1 MNSTGTAW
9 MSIGT
14 DAYETL
20 PAPRSWRMGLVRRGK
35 PPRDDV
41 VRRRAF
47 FRLLVVLVSVA
58 LIGAGL
64 MRMATPRPPITVP
77 ARSTT

>member
-9 MSIGT
+9 LTLGT
-14 DAYETL
+14 GAYEAL
-20 PAPRSWRMGLVRRGK
+20 PMPRSWRHGLVRRGK

-47 FRLLVVLVSVA
+47 FRLLIVLVSVA
-58 LIGAGL
+58 MIGSGL
-64 MRMATPRPPITVP
+64 MRLVTPHPQ
-77 ARSTT
+77 ALSTPK

>member
-1 MNSTGTAW
+1 MNPSATGTAW
-9 MSIGT
+9 MSLGT
-14 DAYETL
+14 GA
-20 PAPRSWRMGLVRRGK
+20 SWRHGLVRRGK

-58 LIGAGL
+58 MIGSGL
-64 MRMATPRPPITVP
+64 MRLATPHPP
-77 ARSTT
+77 ALSTPK